1 VALLFSVVSFPVS
14 KETPAV
20 QVLMTKPEE
29 ERLHSMLDEKFWGVD
44 VDEESGLVY
53 GPFKHAFSCLAKYIS
68 AIWKMRNVFAHPVQG
83 YDVA

>member
-1 VALLFSVVSFPVS
+1 VS